1 MGCAWMFW
9 NQWGR
14 KIFKKVMGKK
24 LNLYGRNSGK
34 GDKVH
39 WSGLFNVDSS
49 SETGK
54 DRYFQKDKEI
64 NQTTEEEEN
73 EVLTKADGKGNRKIL
88 KGGGNPIRF
97 NPNID
102 LSGIGKFFADLD
114 MNISSPSHSSY
125 TDKFINPNAMPSSID
140 LNLGYTPAK
149 KGMKVP
155 TYENGGLYA
164 NINKRKKAGTSRS
177 KKDSTISKDSYKNM
191 QKGFSAKSG
200 IKLNKKTN
208 NLTSEQMKTLEK
220 HKEHH
225 TKEHMDMMI
234 QLMKNGKTF
243 NESHNIAKK
252 KVGK

>member
-1 MGCAWMFW
+1 MAVF
-9 NQWGR
+9 
-14 KIFKKVMGKK
+14 GK
-24 LNLYGRNSGK
+24 NLYGRNSGK
-34 GDKVH
+34 GDAVH

-49 SETGK
+49 TTDKKSRWMVPGK
-54 DRYFQKDKEI
+54 KPKPPKEKI
-64 NQTTEEEEN
+64 ENEEEGDKNKE
-73 EVLTKADGKGNRKIL
+73 EKKEQKLVKG
-88 KGGGNPIRF
+88 
-97 NPNID
+97 
-102 LSGIGKFFADLD
+102 SGIELPDIGKFFADLD
-114 MNISSPSHSSY
+114 LSIGMP
-125 TDKFINPNAMPSSID
+125 NPNNLTFPHGNFTPSTKPSSIGFD
-140 LNLGYTPAK
+140 LGYTPAK

-200 IKLNKKTN
+200 IKLNKKPN
-208 NLTSEQMKTLEK
+208 NLTPEQMKTLEK